1 MHLKVLNEQKQN
13 ALDTYSLFVDATT
26 SDAARDLVTGELVKS
41 VFTPGETGYLDKS
54 GDKTIIDSQSR
65 SSPFWAAAALRA
77 RHPEAGQGL

>member
-1 MHLKVLNEQKQN
+1 MHLKVLNEQKKN

-54 GDKTIIDSQSR
+54 GDKTIIDSQSPILALLGR
-65 SSPFWAAAALRA
+65 RGPSS
-77 RHPEAGQGL
+77 